1 MNNLIHRVLSYF
13 RYWFSARNA
22 HGLHSPFVF
31 RLYTEVIA
39 TDSWFYAFE
48 ELEDERQFLLADNSA
63 IAQVDFGASGN
74 GAVRNT
80 TVSALARTSL
90 LPTHYAQI
98 LFRLVN
104 ALQPVHMIELGTSL
118 GLTTTYLS
126 LAHPTGQLTSFEGAP
141 ELANKA
147 EELLFRKGAE
157 NASVLVGNID
167 LTLPQYLDGAPKID
181 FVLIDANHTYEAT
194 ILYVQL
200 LLPKLSESACLVLDD
215 IYWSPGMTKAW
226 DQLRAMPEFTATIDL
241 YRMGWL
247 FYKREQR
254 KEHFILRS

>member
-13 RYWFSARNA
+13 RYWFAARNA

-39 TDSWFYAFE
+39 TDAWFYAFE
-48 ELEDERQFLLADNSA
+48 DLENERQILLADSHE
-63 IAQVDFGASGN
+63 ITQVDFGASGG
-74 GAVRNT
+74 GALRKT
-80 TVSALARTSL
+80 TISALARTSL
-90 LPTHYAQI
+90 LPTHYAHM

-104 ALQPVHMIELGTSL
+104 MLQPTHMLELGTSL
-118 GLTTTYLS
+118 GLTTSYLS
-126 LAHPTGQLTSFEGAP
+126 LSNLSAQLTSFEGAP
-141 ELANKA
+141 ELAKMA
-147 EELLFRKGAE
+147 VGLLNRKGAV
-157 NASVLVGNID
+157 NTKVVVGNID
-167 LTLPQYLDGAPKID
+167 QTLPQYLKESPKID

-194 ILYVQL
+194 VQYVQW
-200 LLPKLSESACLVLDD
+200 LLPALSNGACLILDD

-226 DQLRAMPEFTATIDL
+226 NELRAMPEFNATIDL